1 MRIAVISMLET
12 VDGGNRPSA
21 SLRIAGE
28 PIARHQLE
36 IAAAAGARRIFVLGD
51 PGDDRVEMMLGAAR
65 VAGLDAKIVRD
76 APALCAEVTT
86 ADELLV
92 FGDSL
97 MADSALALDLS
108 SGRGVATFPVE
119 HGLAAGFERI
129 DAELAWAGVMVI
141 PGSLAERLR
150 ELPRDCDIASSL
162 LRIALMTRL
171 PIRPVDPVALS
182 DGRWHLIRSEG
193 DAQAAEKR
201 RLDRTIA
208 DASGQTIGTRI
219 AGHAAQQFGGRL
231 LEHDHG
237 DLLVAATGILLA
249 GAALA
254 ATGFQV
260 GWLAFLF
267 MGLSWMVLR
276 GHRVLQAVRRQAR
289 MRPRGRDMGPV
300 LFVAFDCLLVAVI
313 AVNGGPGLARSPA
326 WFAALMAVT
335 MLRLGAI
342 EFPYRP
348 IRAWFDDRF
357 LLCLAFAI
365 SAIWAGPITL
375 SMLLAGAIALV
386 WMVLTFQTGTVR
398 AKLTR
403 P

>member
-1 MRIAVISMLET
+1 MLDWVE
-12 VDGGNRPSA
+12 GGNRPSA

-36 IAAAAGARRIFVLGD
+36 IAAAAGAKRLLVLGD
-51 PGDDRVEMMLGAAR
+51 PGDERVEMMLGAAR
-65 VAGLDAKIVRD
+65 VAGLQAKIIRD
-76 APALCAEVTT
+76 APALCAEVTA
-86 ADELLV
+86 ADEMLI

-97 MADSALALDLS
+97 MADATMALDLC
-108 SGRGVATFPVE
+108 SGRGVATLPVE
-119 HGLAAGFERI
+119 QGLAAGFERI
-129 DAELAWAGVMVI
+129 DAEYAWAGLMIV

-171 PIRPVDPVALS
+171 QARPVDPVAIAE
-182 DGRWHLIRSEG
+182 GRWNLIRSET

-201 RLDRTIA
+201 RLDSTIA
-208 DASGQTIGTRI
+208 EASGQTVGTKI
-219 AGHAAQQFGGRL
+219 AGRVAQQFGGRF
-231 LEHDHG
+231 LEQDHG
-237 DLLVAATGILLA
+237 DLLVAAFGMLLA

-254 ATGFQV
+254 ATGFQL

-300 LFVAFDCLLVAVI
+300 LFLAFDALLVAVI
-313 AVNGGPGLARSPA
+313 AVNGGPGLARPPA
-326 WFAALMAVT
+326 WFAAFMAVAL
-335 MLRLGAI
+335 LRLGAA
-342 EFPYRP
+342 ELPFAP
-348 IRAWFDDRF
+348 IRPWLDDRF
-357 LLCLAFAI
+357 LLCLALAL
-365 SAIWAGPITL
+365 SAIWAGPVTL
-375 SMLLAGAIALV
+375 SMLLAGVIALG
-386 WMVLTFQTGTVR
+386 WIVLTFQSGTAR
-398 AKLTR
+398 TKLTR